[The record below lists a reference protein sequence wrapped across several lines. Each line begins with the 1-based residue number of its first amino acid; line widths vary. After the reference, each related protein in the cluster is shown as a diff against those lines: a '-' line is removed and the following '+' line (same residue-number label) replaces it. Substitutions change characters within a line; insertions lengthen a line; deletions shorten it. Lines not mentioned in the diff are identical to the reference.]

1 MSILIGSA
9 LAAALLALAALLY
22 AWRIAPVGSGYKAK
36 VVCSA
41 VFVCGRDPEDVAGL
55 DVYADSYA
63 ILRPFRVSVDRKRR
77 SATASLFGLRAKT
90 AVFRP
95 GIGATL
101 SAAPAGP
108 PSLPDDWKFPERPL
122 ARARPRDPAAMTRA
136 LDAAFAEPL
145 EKKRR
150 RTRAV
155 VVLKDGALVAE
166 RYAPGFSAER
176 PMPGWSMSKSVVN
189 ALVGVL
195 VKEGSLSPDRAGL
208 FPEWTDGRRAIALD
222 DLLRMRSG
230 LVFEEV
236 YEDPLKDVTQMLFN
250 REDAAAYAAAKPLGA
265 KPGSSWSY
273 SSGTTNLVCRLIRE
287 TIGGPLERS
296 LSFPKR
302 ALFDPLGMRS
312 ALFEP
317 DGAGTLVGS
326 SFVFAN
332 ARDWARFGQLFL
344 DDGVAGGARLLP
356 EGWVRYSTTP
366 TPQSPD
372 GRYGAHWWLKLPEVF
387 GGGTA
392 AAAKI
397 PADAFYALGHEGQTI
412 TVIPSRGLVA
422 VRLGLSIV
430 LDAWDQAAFVA
441 DLLEAI

>member
-1 MSILIGSA
+1 MTTLLA
-9 LAAALLALAALLY
+9 VLLLAAVAATAYAL
-22 AWRIAPVGSGYKAK
+22 RIAPVGSGYKAK

-41 VFVCGRDPEDVAGL
+41 VFVCGRDPEEVARL
-55 DVYADSYA
+55 DVSADSYA
-63 ILRPFRVSVDRKRR
+63 ILRPFRVSVDHERR
-77 SATASLFGLRAKT
+77 SVTASLFGAGAKT

-95 GIGATL
+95 GIGTTL
-101 SAAPAGP
+101 SASPAGP
-108 PSLPDDWKFPERPL
+108 ASLPEEWTRPPL
-122 ARARPRDPAAMTRA
+122 SFVEKKPRDPALMSRA
-136 LDAAFAEPL
+136 LDSAFAEPFPN
-145 EKKRR
+145 KRR

-176 PMPGWSMSKSVVN
+176 RMPGWSMSKSVVN
-189 ALVGVL
+189 ALIGILVGQ
-195 VKEGSLSPDRAGL
+195 GALSTHKKAL
-208 FPEWTDGRRAIALD
+208 FPEWTDGRADITLD

-230 LVFEEV
+230 LVFQEV

-250 REDAAAYAAAKPLGA
+250 RENAAAYAAAKPLGA
-265 KPGSSWSY
+265 PIGSAWSY
-273 SSGTTNLVCRLIRE
+273 SSGTTNLICRLIRE
-287 TIGGPLERS
+287 TIGEPLERS

-302 ALFDPLGMRS
+302 ALFDPLGLRG

-317 DGAGTLVGS
+317 DGSGTLVGS
-326 SFVFAN
+326 SFVFAT
-332 ARDWARFGQLFL
+332 AREWARFGQLYL
-344 DDGVAGGARLLP
+344 DDGIAGDARLF
-356 EGWVRYSTTP
+356 GQDWVRYTTTP

-372 GRYGAHWWLKLPEVF
+372 GRYGAHWWLKLPEIF
-387 GGGTA
+387 GGKTA

-397 PADAFYALGHEGQTI
+397 PPDAFYALGHEGQTI